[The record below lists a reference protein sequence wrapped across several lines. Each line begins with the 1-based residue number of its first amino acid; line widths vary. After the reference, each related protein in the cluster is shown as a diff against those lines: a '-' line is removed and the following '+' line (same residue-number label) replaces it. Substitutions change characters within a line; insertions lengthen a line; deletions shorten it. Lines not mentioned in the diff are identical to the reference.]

1 MANSFP
7 PTSVCRGAGGSSPLG
22 DVVAEADRVRVLKD
36 GRHNTRESWV
46 EQNATAPRVLH
57 SSPIYRAT
65 VESHGFCELFICI
78 LSPRSPAPA
87 PPCTCFFSALLPIP
101 NRQPYLTVKFI
112 GLIVS
117 ETRVTLA
124 SLSLFLFLFSF
135 RFFLSFFLLVPVALL
150 TAAVERN
157 ASFERGREG
166 LWKVWW
172 SVDEVCLVLFF
183 FWRRKRRNLR
193 SIVDVRRTGRDLN
206 EISCIRIAFCSN
218 IFLSKIVKTRK
229 LNTI

>member
-1 MANSFP
+1 MADSFP

-87 PPCTCFFSALLPIP
+87 PPCTRFFSALLPIP

-117 ETRVTLA
+117 ETRVTLLVVL
-124 SLSLFLFLFSF
+124 SLSLPFFIFFPFFSF
-135 RFFLSFFLLVPVALL
+135 LLSFSTGCPLDSSSWEKREFWERQRRTLEDLMVGRWGLLGSFFL
-150 TAAVERN
+150 EEEEEEK
-157 ASFERGREG
+157 F
-166 LWKVWW
+166 KVDCWY
-172 SVDEVCLVLFF
+172 
-183 FWRRKRRNLR
+183 
-193 SIVDVRRTGRDLN
+193 
-206 EISCIRIAFCSN
+206 
-218 IFLSKIVKTRK
+218 
-229 LNTI
+229 